1 MRKSLSIVLA
11 ASMISVNPMSG
22 AIAAPAAPVAPA
34 NDASA
39 LVLQVKQHRG
49 GGGGGKSAHRG
60 GGGGKPHFNRA
71 PRAHGNKVPG
81 KHVRP
86 GKHFAKPGQHIRP
99 VHQGNKRHY
108 QGYGRHHHHKWHYNG
123 GRWVRP
129 SDYWW
134 IAGGAIAAGAA
145 IGYLT
150 YSAASAW
157 AYDPPGPDY
166 CWYYTDPER
175 TNGFWDACP
184 VN

>member
-11 ASMISVNPMSG
+11 ASLISINPMSG
-22 AIAAPAAPVAPA
+22 AFAAPVAPIAPA

-39 LVLQVKQHRG
+39 LVLQIKSHRG
-49 GGGGGKSAHRG
+49 GGGKHSAHRG
-60 GGGGKPHFNRA
+60 GGNRGHANRA
-71 PRAHGNKVPG
+71 HNRRPHSG
-81 KHVRP
+81 KKSGHHARP
-86 GKHFAKPGQHIRP
+86 GKHHAKPGHHGKP
-99 VHQGNKRHY
+99 GHHANKRHY
-108 QGYGRHHHHKWHYNG
+108 KGYGRHHHHKWHYNG

-150 YSAASAW
+150 YAQASAW
-157 AYDPPGPDY
+157 AYDPPGQGY
-166 CWYYTDPER
+166 CWYYTDTLR